1 MYSTQLLPFWY
12 LPINMSAVVKQ
23 VLQNTGGKV
32 TSSITLLTHKAI
44 FLGYET
50 SSTAVSSCPLLLS
63 LDCTFLHVKV
73 PCTCHSAP
81 SVGEPYAS
89 RVELF
94 SFHTVSKGALGEC
107 GLRGGYFEALNIHP
121 DSIAQLYKLS
131 SINLCPNV
139 LGQIA
144 VSLMV
149 NEPKPGQPSYERF
162 IEQKIGTLASY
173 RCALFRQGTYRAG
186 TCRLEETF

>member
-1 MYSTQLLPFWY
+1 M
-12 LPINMSAVVKQ
+12 
-23 VLQNTGGKV
+23 
-32 TSSITLLTHKAI
+32 
-44 FLGYET
+44 
-50 SSTAVSSCPLLLS
+50 
-63 LDCTFLHVKV
+63 
-73 PCTCHSAP
+73 
-81 SVGEPYAS
+81 GEPYAS

-121 DSIAQLYKLS
+121 DSIAQLYKLA

-139 LGQIA
+139 FGQIA

-162 IEQKIGTLASY
+162 IEQKMGTLASY
-173 RCALFRQGTYRAG
+173 RCALLRQGTNRKGHALLS
-186 TCRLEETF
+186 RHF